1 MLRVR
6 QPKTPVK
13 LIPIIRD
20 EDTKKLLDTCKGKD
34 FVQVRDEAIP
44 LCQDLVRQDIN

>member
-20 EDTKKLLDTCKGKD
+20 EDTKKILDTCKGKENLGPPD
-34 FVQVRDEAIP
+34 ASVG
-44 LCQDLVRQDIN
+44 